1 MQLRRWLL
9 RRSATAATTL
19 ALVALL
25 AEKESRFASEANSNK
40 NHHFFL
46 CRPGRFEY
54 LCLLMSLI
62 ETLPFVD
69 LVFGGGLETYLFTL
83 VVAFV

>member
-40 NHHFFL
+40 NLLDFYAGL
-46 CRPGRFEY
+46 GFEY

-69 LVFGGGLETYLFTL
+69 LVFSGGLETYLFTL